1 MSKQFFTDKQMADLL
16 LNPNVFS
23 VTRSTL
29 MLTKSFKEKFYAE
42 YLKGTLPRNILERH
56 GFSADIIGQRRIW
69 SITQHIKDEYAKYGE
84 FHEGRKPPGPS
95 KGPAAASGQDPLRR
109 LETRVEYLQQQVEF
123 LKKITSV
130 GISRK

>member
-29 MLTKSFKEKFYAE
+29 MLTKSFEEKFYAE

-84 FHEGRKPPGPS
+84 FHEGTSRRAPPKARRPPAGKILCAVSKPGWNTCS
-95 KGPAAASGQDPLRR
+95 NRWS
-109 LETRVEYLQQQVEF
+109 F
-123 LKKITSV
+123 
-130 GISRK
+130 

>member
-1 MSKQFFTDKQMADLL
+1 MSKQFFTDKQVADLL

-84 FHEGRKPPGPS
+84 FHEGAQAAGPLQRPGGRQRARFPAPS
-95 KGPAAASGQDPLRR
+95 RNQGGIPAATGGVFK
-109 LETRVEYLQQQVEF
+109 E
-123 LKKITSV
+123 ITSV
-130 GISRK
+130 KISRK

>member
-56 GFSADIIGQRRIW
+56 GFSPDSRGQRGFGTIPRA
-69 SITQHIKDEYAKYGE
+69 TKEEYAK
-84 FHEGRKPPGPS
+84 
-95 KGPAAASGQDPLRR
+95 
-109 LETRVEYLQQQVEF
+109 
-123 LKKITSV
+123 
-130 GISRK
+130 

>member
-1 MSKQFFTDKQMADLL
+1 MSKQLFTDKQIADLL

-84 FHEGRKPPGPS
+84 FH
-95 KGPAAASGQDPLRR
+95 D
-109 LETRVEYLQQQVEF
+109 T
-123 LKKITSV
+123 
-130 GISRK
+130 

>member
-1 MSKQFFTDKQMADLL
+1 MSKQLFTDKQIADLI

-42 YLKGTLPRNILERH
+42 YQKGALPRDILKHH
-56 GFSADIIGQRRIW
+56 GFSSDVIGQRRIW

-95 KGPAAASGQDPLRR
+95 KGPAAVSGQDPLSR
-109 LETRVEYLQQQVEF
+109 LESRVEYLQQQVEF

>member
-84 FHEGRKPPGPS
+84 FHEGRR
-95 KGPAAASGQDPLRR
+95 QDPLSR

-130 GISRK
+130 KISRK

>member
-42 YLKGTLPRNILERH
+42 YLKGTRNILERH

-84 FHEGRKPPGPS
+84 FHEGRRPPWAPQR
-95 KGPAAASGQDPLRR
+95 PAAASGQDPLSR

-130 GISRK
+130 KISRK